1 MSVTSTVSNEN
12 SSIASPIDE
21 SMLFEDLYD
30 YERTKGSPHMRVSK
44 RFRIEM
50 QFFEEVKKRF
60 WSMEHCLRPG
70 IEYKPEELIFGS
82 LFGEAGFCD
91 SPEIVLS
98 LKHLAAQPNAPLVE
112 VQWGTFRLSTDKDRT
127 AQR

>member
-1 MSVTSTVSNEN
+1 MSVKSTASNEN

-30 YERTKGSPHMRVSK
+30 YERTMGSPHMRVLK
-44 RFRIEM
+44 KFRIET
-50 QFFEEVKKRF
+50 QFFEGVKERF
-60 WSMEHCLRPG
+60 GLMQHCLRPG

-82 LFGEAGFCD
+82 LFGDAGFCD

-127 AQR
+127 IQR